1 MYCILWSLKKTKN
14 WSLFTNRCFLYE
26 KEAQEFA
33 DKQKSRTHKFKVGLI
48 EEWFNDKRKETKS

>member
-1 MYCILWSLKKTKN
+1 MYCIIFSLKKRDD
-14 WSLFTNRCFLYE
+14 WRLFTNRCFLYE

-33 DKQKSRTHKFKVGLI
+33 DKQKSRKHNFKIGLT

>member
-1 MYCILWSLKKTKN
+1 MYCIIFSLKKKDD
-14 WSLFTNRCFLYE
+14 WRLFTNRCFLYE

-48 EEWFNDKRKETKS
+48 EDWFK